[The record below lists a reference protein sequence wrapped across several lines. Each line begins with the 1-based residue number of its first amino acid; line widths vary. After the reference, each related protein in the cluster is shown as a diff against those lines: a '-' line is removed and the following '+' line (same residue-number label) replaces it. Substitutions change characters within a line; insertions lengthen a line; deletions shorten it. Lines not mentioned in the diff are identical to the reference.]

1 MSNPVDRRTFLGS
14 ALGAAAAAGA
24 MGGASRA
31 AAAET
36 AAKPPV
42 CVFSKHLQFLD
53 YPALAKTCREIGV
66 DGVDLTVR
74 GGGHVEPGSLD
85 HDLPAAVAAVR
96 AEGLDV
102 HMITTSLNDGA
113 DADARSILEAAS
125 KLGIRYCRVGGL
137 KYDASGEILP
147 QLAAAAEQLGR
158 LAEVAAEFGISLGYH
173 NHSGMLNIG
182 APIWDLHRIFE
193 QVASPH
199 LGSNLD
205 LGHALVEG
213 AFGDWQITL
222 RLIRRHV
229 KMMAVKDFVWE
240 KNRPR
245 WVKLGE
251 GILPGAEM
259 LKILRAA
266 DFAGPISMHF
276 EYRVASNEAMIEEVR
291 QAAVVLRGWLQTA
304 GYA

>member
-1 MSNPVDRRTFLGS
+1 MSNPVNRRIFLGS
-14 ALGAAAAAGA
+14 ALGAAAAAGFL
-24 MGGASRA
+24 GGASRT

-74 GGGHVEPGSLD
+74 GGGHVEPARVD
-85 HDLPAAVAAVR
+85 RDLPAAVEAVR
-96 AEGLDV
+96 TEGLDV
-102 HMITTSLNDGA
+102 PMITTSLNDGA
-113 DADARSILEAAS
+113 DADARPILEAAS

-137 KYDASGEILP
+137 KYDADGEILP
-147 QLAAAAEQLGR
+147 QLAAAAEKLGR
-158 LAEVAAEFGISLGYH
+158 LAALAAEFGISLGYH

-182 APIWDLHRIFE
+182 APVWDAHRIFE

-199 LGSNLD
+199 LGANLD

-222 RLIRRHV
+222 RLIRSHV

-251 GILPGAEM
+251 GILPGVEM
-259 LKILRAA
+259 LNIMR
-266 DFAGPISMHF
+266 DGNFAGPVSMHF

-291 QAAVVLRGWLQTA
+291 QATVVLRAWLQSA